1 MRRTGSS
8 GSMRAVLALLTLL
21 ASAPAWAASLE
32 FYQTVNSEEV
42 GTEDTFVLTVVTK
55 DAPEDAKIRLPRSD
69 DFEVLNSSRSSQR
82 SISLTGGGPPVIQDV
97 TKYVLTM
104 RANRAGNLT
113 IPPAEM
119 SAGGKTH
126 RTEPLQISVKPGRL
140 GSSSRAQGGTPQGRA
155 RDPFANLPS
164 SQPDPF
170 ADDPEEDSPSIPRG
184 DSDLFLRS
192 SLDRDEV
199 FVGEQVTLS
208 LHIYA
213 RVDLS
218 SVDSVM
224 MPKLE
229 GFWSEELDSP
239 SRLEPEQKVV
249 GGVPYRVYLLRRR
262 AIFPVKSGTLS
273 ISAAEADITTGFLFA
288 GHRLHRVSN
297 ALKVKVLPLPP
308 GAPPGM
314 SNANVGSWRLDVD
327 VSQTRVELGQPVTVK
342 VILEGTG
349 NVKNVTPPK
358 LVGPEALKVYDPTTL
373 DKVTPVRS
381 KVQGRRVVE
390 YLVMAQRTGT
400 FTLPAL
406 EFPFFDVRTRKY
418 EVSRTEPITLTV
430 EAAAGGASSLSSS
443 STPTPDA
450 ANEPKNLLTPTG
462 LRPVRFQARFVV
474 PSEPPWK
481 RAYFLPL
488 VAAPLGLL
496 LGFALLGGVRGRLAT
511 RSEADRGRQQAK
523 AARKRLVEAE
533 KLQAGADSGAFYAEV
548 EKALHGFLGARLGGP
563 VMGLTREVI
572 SERMTTAGVAPER
585 RARVLYVLEACDLGR
600 YGGGGDAA
608 ARQQVLDAAVAAME
622 GWA

>member
-1 MRRTGSS
+1 MRRTGSR
-8 GSMRAVLALLTLL
+8 GPLGAVLVGLALL
-21 ASAPAWAASLE
+21 ASAPAWAAGLE

-42 GTEDTFVLTVVTK
+42 GTEDTFVLTVVTV
-55 DAPEDAKIRLPRSD
+55 DAPSDAKVKLPRSD

-82 SISLTGGGPPVIQDV
+82 SVSWSSGGPANIQDV

-119 SAGGKTH
+119 TAGGKTH
-126 RTEPLQISVKPGRL
+126 RTESVQISVKPGRL
-140 GSSSRAQGGTPQGRA
+140 GSSSRAQGGTPPPRA
-155 RDPFANLPS
+155 RDPFASPPS
-164 SQPDPF
+164 GLPDPF
-170 ADDPEEDSPSIPRG
+170 ADEEEDSPSIPRG

-199 FVGEQVTLS
+199 FVGEQVTLT
-208 LHIYA
+208 LHIYS

-218 SVDSVM
+218 SVDSVS

-239 SRLEPEQKVV
+239 TQLGSEQKIV
-249 GGVPYRVYLLRRR
+249 GGVPYRVFLLRRR
-262 AIFPVKSGTLS
+262 ALFPVKAGTLS

-288 GHRLHRVSN
+288 GHRVHRISN
-297 ALKVKVLPLPP
+297 ALKVKVAPLPP
-308 GAPPGM
+308 GAPQGM
-314 SNANVGSWRLDVD
+314 SNANVGAWRLSVD

-342 VILEGTG
+342 VILEGSG

-358 LVGPEALKVYDPTTL
+358 LTGPASLKIYDPTTS
-373 DKVTPVRS
+373 DKVTPVRN

-390 YLVMAQRTGT
+390 YLVMPQRTGT

-406 EFPFFDVRTRKY
+406 EFPFFDARARKY
-418 EVSRTEPITLTV
+418 EVARTEPITLTV
-430 EAAAGGASSLSSS
+430 ESSAGSGLPSA
-443 STPTPDA
+443 STPSKVDDS
-450 ANEPKNLLTPTG
+450 ANEPKNVLTPGG
-462 LRPVRFQARFVV
+462 LRPVRYQARFVA

-481 RAYFLPL
+481 RAYFVPL

-533 KLQAGADSGAFYAEV
+533 KLQAGADAGAFYTEV
-548 EKALHGFLGARLGGP
+548 EKALHGFLGARLGVP
-563 VMGLTREVI
+563 VTGLTRDVI
-572 SERMTTAGVAPER
+572 GERMTAAGVAPER